1 MRCGKAHLLLDDYLR
16 GTLASAERD
25 AVAEHLVSCG
35 KCSAEL
41 EFLKR
46 YREGLA
52 SVPPLRAPAGF
63 LAKVR
68 EGIARDTAARP
79 PARRGI
85 ISRLFLPLTIK
96 LPLEAAGLLATAA
109 LVFVLVKPTLDE
121 SMRPAPS
128 VSQQEQEVAAEKAP
142 GSPDRRE
149 TRPRY
154 HAFSRAKKSA
164 KTERIAQEKTAPV
177 LEIDLAVAS
186 ATRYR
191 ADRAPGAAREEEAP
205 SPEARGQVMDMARS
219 RAMKSESASQP
230 APRVQREEASRSRAA
245 DEETA
250 GGVAPARQA
259 TVQFTSTEQIV
270 KIKRMIRPLGGRI
283 IGENSAAGDR
293 PAYVRVELPEANYAK
308 FVDQLNQVGQ
318 VTRQP
323 ARRAVLNRRS
333 VDVQVN
339 VMERK

>member
-68 EGIARDTAARP
+68 DGIARDTAARP
-79 PARRGI
+79 AARRGI
-85 ISRLFLPLTIK
+85 IGRLFLPLKIK

-128 VSQQEQEVAAEKAP
+128 VPRQEQEVAAAKAP
-142 GSPDRRE
+142 ERRKAQVRYYAAAKAKRAATPDR
-149 TRPRY
+149 
-154 HAFSRAKKSA
+154 
-164 KTERIAQEKTAPV
+164 IAGGKAAPV
-177 LEIDLAVAS
+177 LEIDLAVSS
-186 ATRYR
+186 ATMYR
-191 ADRAPGAAREEEAP
+191 PDRAPGAVRDEAP

-219 RAMKSESASQP
+219 RAMKSERASQP
-230 APRVQREEASRSRAA
+230 ASRGQREEATRSRAA
-245 DEETA
+245 DAETT
-250 GGVAPARQA
+250 GGVAPARKA
-259 TVQFTSTEQIV
+259 TVQFTSTEQIA

-283 IGENSAAGDR
+283 IGENSAAGER

-323 ARRAVLNRRS
+323 ARRAVQNRRS